1 MLTEKLLAIDPI
13 IIGIYLAVSLLLG
26 IFGSRLLGMNN
37 SKEEDYYLAGR
48 KMPGWLNGMS
58 VAATALNSDVA
69 PLYCG
74 IAVVTGLSGCWFFLS
89 RFGMA
94 LLLAAILFAVRWRQ
108 MGIRT
113 GPEFFHLRFGAGNR
127 FARVYSSL
135 TSVLI
140 GMVPWIGAGLIGIH
154 LVAAPIFGIDSKAV
168 TLLIVLPLLTI
179 YVWTSGL
186 AGVLL
191 TDALQG
197 FVILAANL
205 VMVGAVLWVFGGPSG
220 LAEAVMSAAG
230 PENGAA
236 ILSVLPQADNPV
248 LSPLSIFAWMVIV
261 SVGAGSAVGADGQ
274 RLFSC
279 RSSHE
284 AAKVGIWG
292 EVILFAML
300 LMLMLPAMGLLARHP
315 EFYTATPTEREFAY
329 GRMLSE
335 FLPKGGVGLTVA
347 ALLAAVMSTIST
359 HLNYGSQTLL
369 NDVWRPLVGEP
380 KPGREVWIG
389 RLLMLGIAVLSVGVV
404 FAADSLLGIAVV
416 VLGIFG
422 TSAAFGWAQWWYW
435 RINFKGWCASVVAG
449 PLVYLVC
456 GRLLPLIPWWAAEI
470 ARGPAEAQ
478 NMQLLQAVVALA
490 VNTAIWLTV
499 TLLTRPEDMEV
510 LKEFYLRARPMGCW
524 GPVRRALIAEGRLPA
539 EAAPSLILPGISV
552 AAVGFAM
559 VAAGVLTASTLY
571 VGQYREAGLCGA
583 VCLGTGAVFKLI
595 FNRYISRLTVNQ
607 EP

>member
-1 MLTEKLLAIDPI
+1 MLTDKLLLVDSIMV
-13 IIGIYLAVSLLLG
+13 GLYLAVSLLLG
-26 IFGSRLLGMNN
+26 IFGGKLLGMNN
-37 SKEEDYYLAGR
+37 SREEDYYLAGR

-74 IAVVTGLSGCWFFLS
+74 IAVVTGISGCWFFLS

-108 MGIRT
+108 LGVRT
-113 GPEFFHLRFGAGNR
+113 GPEFFQLRFGAGR
-127 FARVYSSL
+127 TFARVYSSL

-154 LVAAPIFGIDSKAV
+154 LVASPIFGIESKAV
-168 TLLIVLPLLTI
+168 TLLIILPLLTI

-205 VMVGAVLWVFGGPSG
+205 VMVGAVLWTFGGPSG
-220 LAEAVMSAAG
+220 LAEAVVSAAG
-230 PENGAA
+230 PEKGAA
-236 ILSVLPQADNPV
+236 ILSLLPPADNPV
-248 LSPLSIFAWMVIV
+248 LTPLSILAWMVIV

-274 RLFSC
+274 RIFSC
-279 RSSHE
+279 RNDFE
-284 AAKVGIWG
+284 AAKVGVWG

-300 LMLMLPAMGLLARHP
+300 LMLMLPATGLLARHP
-315 EFYTATPTEREFAY
+315 EFFTASPSEREFAY
-329 GRMLSE
+329 GRMLAE

-369 NDVWRPLVGEP
+369 NDVWRPLFGEP
-380 KPGREVWIG
+380 APGREVWIG
-389 RLLMLGIAVLSVGVV
+389 RLLMLGIAALSVVVV

-449 PLVYLVC
+449 PIVYLLC
-456 GRLLPLIPWWAAEI
+456 GRLLPLIPWWAAKI
-470 ARGPAEAQ
+470 AEGPVQAQ
-478 NMQLLQAVVALA
+478 NMQLLQAVVSLA
-490 VNTAIWLTV
+490 VNTGIWLAV
-499 TLLTRPEDMEV
+499 TLLTRPEEMEV

-524 GPVRRALIAEGRLPA
+524 GPVRRALIAEGRLP
-539 EAAPSLILPGISV
+539 EESSAPALILPGVGV
-552 AAVGFAM
+552 AAAGFAM
-559 VAAGVLTASTLY
+559 IGTGVLTLSALY
-571 VGQYREAGLCGA
+571 VGRYREAALCGA
-583 VCLGTGAVFKLI
+583 LCLGGGLFFRKIFK
-595 FNRYISRLTVNQ
+595 RYISRLIAG
-607 EP
+607 

>member
-1 MLTEKLLAIDPI
+1 MT
-13 IIGIYLAVSLLLG
+13 
-26 IFGSRLLGMNN
+26 
-37 SKEEDYYLAGR
+37 
-48 KMPGWLNGMS
+48 
-58 VAATALNSDVA
+58 
-69 PLYCG
+69 
-74 IAVVTGLSGCWFFLS
+74 
-89 RFGMA
+89 
-94 LLLAAILFAVRWRQ
+94 
-108 MGIRT
+108 
-113 GPEFFHLRFGAGNR
+113 
-127 FARVYSSL
+127 
-135 TSVLI
+135 
-140 GMVPWIGAGLIGIH
+140 
-154 LVAAPIFGIDSKAV
+154 
-168 TLLIVLPLLTI
+168 
-179 YVWTSGL
+179 
-186 AGVLL
+186 
-191 TDALQG
+191 
-197 FVILAANL
+197 
-205 VMVGAVLWVFGGPSG
+205 
-220 LAEAVMSAAG
+220 
-230 PENGAA
+230 
-236 ILSVLPQADNPV
+236 
-248 LSPLSIFAWMVIV
+248 
-261 SVGAGSAVGADGQ
+261 
-274 RLFSC
+274 
-279 RSSHE
+279 

-539 EAAPSLILPGISV
+539 EAAPSLILPGIGV

>member
-1 MLTEKLLAIDPI
+1 
-13 IIGIYLAVSLLLG
+13 
-26 IFGSRLLGMNN
+26 
-37 SKEEDYYLAGR
+37 
-48 KMPGWLNGMS
+48 
-58 VAATALNSDVA
+58 
-69 PLYCG
+69 
-74 IAVVTGLSGCWFFLS
+74 
-89 RFGMA
+89 
-94 LLLAAILFAVRWRQ
+94 
-108 MGIRT
+108 
-113 GPEFFHLRFGAGNR
+113 
-127 FARVYSSL
+127 
-135 TSVLI
+135 
-140 GMVPWIGAGLIGIH
+140 
-154 LVAAPIFGIDSKAV
+154 
-168 TLLIVLPLLTI
+168 
-179 YVWTSGL
+179 
-186 AGVLL
+186 
-191 TDALQG
+191 
-197 FVILAANL
+197 
-205 VMVGAVLWVFGGPSG
+205 
-220 LAEAVMSAAG
+220 
-230 PENGAA
+230 
-236 ILSVLPQADNPV
+236 
-248 LSPLSIFAWMVIV
+248 
-261 SVGAGSAVGADGQ
+261 
-274 RLFSC
+274 
-279 RSSHE
+279 
-284 AAKVGIWG
+284 
-292 EVILFAML
+292 
-300 LMLMLPAMGLLARHP
+300 
-315 EFYTATPTEREFAY
+315 
-329 GRMLSE
+329 MLSE

-539 EAAPSLILPGISV
+539 EAAPSLILPGIGV

>member
-168 TLLIVLPLLTI
+168 TLLIVLPLLTV

-236 ILSVLPQADNPV
+236 ILSILPQADNPV

-422 TSAAFGWAQWWYW
+422 TSAAFGWAQWWY
-435 RINFKGWCASVVAG
+435 
-449 PLVYLVC
+449 
-456 GRLLPLIPWWAAEI
+456 
-470 ARGPAEAQ
+470 EAQ

-539 EAAPSLILPGISV
+539 EAAPSLILPGIGV

-571 VGQYREAGLCGA
+571 VGRYREAGLCGA
-583 VCLGTGAVFKLI
+583 VCQGTGVVFKLI

>member
-1 MLTEKLLAIDPI
+1 
-13 IIGIYLAVSLLLG
+13 
-26 IFGSRLLGMNN
+26 MNN
-37 SKEEDYYLAGR
+37 SKEDDYYLAGR
-48 KMPGWLNGMS
+48 RMPGWLNGMS

-113 GPEFFHLRFGAGNR
+113 GPEFFHLRFGAGNK

-168 TLLIVLPLLTI
+168 TLLIVLPLLTV

-205 VMVGAVLWVFGGPSG
+205 VMVGAVLWAFGGPSE

-230 PENGAA
+230 PETGGA
-236 ILSVLPQADNPV
+236 ILSILPQAGNPV
-248 LSPLSIFAWMVIV
+248 LSPLSIFAWMLIV

-279 RSSHE
+279 RSNRE

-315 EFYTATPTEREFAY
+315 EFYTASPSEREFAY
-329 GRMLSE
+329 GKMLSE
-335 FLPKGGVGLTVA
+335 FLPRGGVGLTVA

-416 VLGIFG
+416 VLGVFG

-449 PLVYLVC
+449 PVVYLIC

-490 VNTAIWLTV
+490 VNTGIWLAVTV
-499 TLLTRPEDMEV
+499 LTRPEDMEV

-524 GPVRRALIAEGRLPA
+524 GPVRRALIAEGRLP
-539 EAAPSLILPGISV
+539 EEPAPSLILPGVGV

-559 VAAGVLTASTLY
+559 IAAGVLTASTLY
-571 VGQYREAGLCGA
+571 VGKYKEAALCGA
-583 VCLGTGAVFKLI
+583 ACLVAGAVFKVI
-595 FNRYISRLTVNQ
+595 FNRYISRLTVSR
-607 EP
+607 ES

>member
-1 MLTEKLLAIDPI
+1 MLTDKLLLVDSIMV
-13 IIGIYLAVSLLLG
+13 GLYLAVSLLLG
-26 IFGSRLLGMNN
+26 IFGGKLLGMNN
-37 SKEEDYYLAGR
+37 AREEDYYLAGR

-74 IAVVTGLSGCWFFLS
+74 IAVVTGISGCWFFLS

-108 MGIRT
+108 LGVRT
-113 GPEFFHLRFGAGNR
+113 GPEFFQLRFGAGR
-127 FARVYSSL
+127 TFARVYSSL

-154 LVAAPIFGIDSKAV
+154 LVASPIFGIESKAV
-168 TLLIVLPLLTI
+168 TLLIILPLLTV

-205 VMVGAVLWVFGGPSG
+205 VMVGAVLWTFGGPSG
-220 LAEAVMSAAG
+220 LAEAVVSAAD

-236 ILSVLPQADNPV
+236 ILSLLPPEGNPV
-248 LSPLSIFAWMVIV
+248 LTPLSILAWMVIV

-274 RLFSC
+274 RIFSC
-279 RSSHE
+279 RNDFE
-284 AAKVGIWG
+284 AAKVGVWG

-300 LMLMLPAMGLLARHP
+300 LMLMLPATGLLARHP
-315 EFYTATPTEREFAY
+315 EFFTASPAEREFAY
-329 GRMLSE
+329 GRMLAE

-369 NDVWRPLVGEP
+369 NDVWRPLFGEP
-380 KPGREVWIG
+380 VPGREVWIG
-389 RLLMLGIAVLSVGVV
+389 RLLMLGIAALSVVVV

-449 PLVYLVC
+449 PIVYLLC
-456 GRLLPLIPWWAAEI
+456 GRLLPLIPWWAAKI
-470 ARGPAEAQ
+470 AEGPVQAQ
-478 NMQLLQAVVALA
+478 NMQLLQAVVSLA
-490 VNTAIWLTV
+490 VNTGIWFAV
-499 TLLTRPEDMEV
+499 TLLTRPEEMEV

-524 GPVRRALIAEGRLPA
+524 GPVRRALIAEGRLPEESSTPA
-539 EAAPSLILPGISV
+539 LILPGVGV

-559 VAAGVLTASTLY
+559 IGSGVLALSALY
-571 VGQYREAGLCGA
+571 VGRYREALLCGII
-583 VCLGTGAVFKLI
+583 CLGGGLFFRKIFK
-595 FNRYISRLTVNQ
+595 RYISRLIAG
-607 EP
+607 

>member
-1 MLTEKLLAIDPI
+1 MLTDKLLLVDSIMV
-13 IIGIYLAVSLLLG
+13 GLYLAVSLLLG
-26 IFGSRLLGMNN
+26 IFGGKLLGMNN
-37 SKEEDYYLAGR
+37 AREEDYYLAGR

-74 IAVVTGLSGCWFFLS
+74 IAVVTGISGCWFFLS

-108 MGIRT
+108 LGVRT
-113 GPEFFHLRFGAGNR
+113 GPEFFQLRFGAGR
-127 FARVYSSL
+127 TFARVYSSL

-154 LVAAPIFGIDSKAV
+154 LVASPIFGIESKAV
-168 TLLIVLPLLTI
+168 TLLIILPLLTV

-205 VMVGAVLWVFGGPSG
+205 VMVGAVLWTFGGPSR
-220 LAEAVMSAAG
+220 LAEAVVSAAG

-236 ILSVLPQADNPV
+236 ILSLLPPEGNPV
-248 LSPLSIFAWMVIV
+248 LTPLSILAWMVIV

-274 RLFSC
+274 RIFSC
-279 RSSHE
+279 RNDFE
-284 AAKVGIWG
+284 AAKVGVWG

-300 LMLMLPAMGLLARHP
+300 LMLMLPATGLLARHP
-315 EFYTATPTEREFAY
+315 EFFTASPAEREFAY
-329 GRMLSE
+329 GRMLAE

-369 NDVWRPLVGEP
+369 NDVWRPLFGEP
-380 KPGREVWIG
+380 VPGREVWIG
-389 RLLMLGIAVLSVGVV
+389 RLLMLGIAALSVVVV

-435 RINFKGWCASVVAG
+435 RINFK
-449 PLVYLVC
+449 
-456 GRLLPLIPWWAAEI
+456 
-470 ARGPAEAQ
+470 
-478 NMQLLQAVVALA
+478 
-490 VNTAIWLTV
+490 
-499 TLLTRPEDMEV
+499 
-510 LKEFYLRARPMGCW
+510 LKF
-524 GPVRRALIAEGRLPA
+524 
-539 EAAPSLILPGISV
+539 S
-552 AAVGFAM
+552 
-559 VAAGVLTASTLY
+559 
-571 VGQYREAGLCGA
+571 
-583 VCLGTGAVFKLI
+583 
-595 FNRYISRLTVNQ
+595 
-607 EP
+607 

>member
-1 MLTEKLLAIDPI
+1 
-13 IIGIYLAVSLLLG
+13 
-26 IFGSRLLGMNN
+26 
-37 SKEEDYYLAGR
+37 
-48 KMPGWLNGMS
+48 
-58 VAATALNSDVA
+58 
-69 PLYCG
+69 
-74 IAVVTGLSGCWFFLS
+74 
-89 RFGMA
+89 
-94 LLLAAILFAVRWRQ
+94 
-108 MGIRT
+108 
-113 GPEFFHLRFGAGNR
+113 
-127 FARVYSSL
+127 
-135 TSVLI
+135 
-140 GMVPWIGAGLIGIH
+140 
-154 LVAAPIFGIDSKAV
+154 
-168 TLLIVLPLLTI
+168 
-179 YVWTSGL
+179 
-186 AGVLL
+186 
-191 TDALQG
+191 
-197 FVILAANL
+197 
-205 VMVGAVLWVFGGPSG
+205 
-220 LAEAVMSAAG
+220 
-230 PENGAA
+230 
-236 ILSVLPQADNPV
+236 
-248 LSPLSIFAWMVIV
+248 
-261 SVGAGSAVGADGQ
+261 
-274 RLFSC
+274 
-279 RSSHE
+279 
-284 AAKVGIWG
+284 
-292 EVILFAML
+292 
-300 LMLMLPAMGLLARHP
+300 
-315 EFYTATPTEREFAY
+315 
-329 GRMLSE
+329 MLSE

-456 GRLLPLIPWWAAEI
+456 GRPLPLIPWWAAEI
-470 ARGPAEAQ
+470 ARGPADAQ

-539 EAAPSLILPGISV
+539 EAAPSLILPGIGV

>member
-1 MLTEKLLAIDPI
+1 MLTEKLLAIDPVI
-13 IIGIYLAVSLLLG
+13 IAVYLVVSLLLG

-37 SKEEDYYLAGR
+37 SKEDDYYLAGR

-113 GPEFFHLRFGAGNR
+113 GPEFFHLRFGAGNK

-140 GMVPWIGAGLIGIH
+140 GMVPWIG
-154 LVAAPIFGIDSKAV
+154 SKAV
-168 TLLIVLPLLTI
+168 TLLIVLPLLTV

-205 VMVGAVLWVFGGPSG
+205 VMVGAVLWAFGGPSG

-230 PENGAA
+230 PETGGA
-236 ILSVLPQADNPV
+236 ILSILPQAGNPV
-248 LSPLSIFAWMVIV
+248 LSPLSIFAWMLIV

-279 RSSHE
+279 RSNRE

-315 EFYTATPTEREFAY
+315 EFYTASPSEREFAY
-329 GRMLSE
+329 GKMLSE
-335 FLPKGGVGLTVA
+335 FLPRGGVGLTVA

-369 NDVWRPLVGEP
+369 NDVWRSLVGEP

-416 VLGIFG
+416 VLGVFG

-449 PLVYLVC
+449 PVVYLIC

-490 VNTAIWLTV
+490 VNTGIWLAVTV
-499 TLLTRPEDMEV
+499 LTRPEDMEV

-524 GPVRRALIAEGRLPA
+524 GPVRRALIAEGRLP
-539 EAAPSLILPGISV
+539 EEPAPSLILPGVGV

-559 VAAGVLTASTLY
+559 IAAGVLTASTLY
-571 VGQYREAGLCGA
+571 VGKYLEAALCGA
-583 VCLGTGAVFKLI
+583 ACLVAGVIFKMI
-595 FNRYISRLTVNQ
+595 FNRYISRLTVSR
-607 EP
+607 ES